1 MDGILLIDKKNQ
13 MTSFDVIRQL
23 RKKLGIKKIGHAG
36 TLDPFATGLLI
47 ILIGKATKLSD
58 YLLNDDKT
66 YESVFTFGSHTDT
79 YDITGQ
85 ILRESEYIPTLKDI
99 NVAMKTLESY
109 EQEPPM
115 YSAIKMNGQ
124 KLVDLA
130 RKGKVVQ
137 RKKRTVEIKNYK
149 VLSFEAPDLSLSL
162 QVSKGTYVRSVAV
175 DLASKLNTYA
185 FVSSLKRT
193 QSGKFHVK
201 DAQKLDDIGVAD
213 VISLEKLLSHF
224 PKITVS
230 DFIASKVK
238 HGMLLDERQ
247 YKGET
252 PFCVHNEKGE
262 FLGFYDYHQEN
273 TYKPILTKDDE
284 TN

>member
-130 RKGKVVQ
+130 RKGK
-137 RKKRTVEIKNYK
+137 
-149 VLSFEAPDLSLSL
+149 
-162 QVSKGTYVRSVAV
+162 
-175 DLASKLNTYA
+175 
-185 FVSSLKRT
+185 
-193 QSGKFHVK
+193 
-201 DAQKLDDIGVAD
+201 
-213 VISLEKLLSHF
+213 
-224 PKITVS
+224 
-230 DFIASKVK
+230 
-238 HGMLLDERQ
+238 
-247 YKGET
+247 
-252 PFCVHNEKGE
+252 
-262 FLGFYDYHQEN
+262 
-273 TYKPILTKDDE
+273 
-284 TN
+284 